1 MGQGEEGELWWS
13 MIKQVEVLSLG
24 GSVML
29 ARRKFTGVELTVE
42 CQSQSTMRNGE

>member
-1 MGQGEEGELWWS
+1 MVVHDQVSEP
-13 MIKQVEVLSLG
+13 KQVELLSLG